1 MFAVLAGSWGRP
13 PGRGGGEAPLLTDA
27 PGGVARRRADVE
39 HPQAK
44 APRTAPSRGRLGAPG
59 KRDTR
64 AKVTGGGQRGQ
75 LRVRWAG
82 GTAGPLAGAGAESCA
97 AMSTSP
103 PPPARVRTSFCTHR
117 GCPATRRRAPAGRE
131 LRQPGDQALSTYQ
144 PAGLAQ
150 CAGSAV

>member
-1 MFAVLAGSWGRP
+1 M
-13 PGRGGGEAPLLTDA
+13 GGGEAPLPTDA

-39 HPQAK
+39 HPQAS